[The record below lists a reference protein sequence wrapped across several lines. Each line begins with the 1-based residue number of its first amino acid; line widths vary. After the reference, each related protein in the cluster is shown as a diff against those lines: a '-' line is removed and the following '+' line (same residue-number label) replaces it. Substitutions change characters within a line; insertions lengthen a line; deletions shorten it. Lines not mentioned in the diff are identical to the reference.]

1 MSHLVDPVF
10 LPVYLEHLVF
20 HLVVPEYYP
29 VFHLFQELLVSYL
42 VDPVFL
48 PVYLEHLVV
57 PVLLLVYPEYLALY
71 LTLFQLILVHPVFSS
86 CLAVPVYY
94 LIFHLYQDFQAV
106 LICLVQLDYH

>member
-20 HLVVPEYYP
+20 HLVVPECYP
-29 VFHLFQELLVSYL
+29 VFRLFQELLVSHL

-48 PVYLEHLVV
+48 PEYLEHLVFHLVV
-57 PVLLLVYPEYLALY
+57 PEYYPVFRLFQELLVS
-71 LTLFQLILVHPVFSS
+71 H
-86 CLAVPVYY
+86 LAVPVYY
-94 LIFHLYQDFQAV
+94 LIFHLYQDFQDV